1 MNDKPITILD
11 EDQTPMG
18 QEPGTNTAPEGDQNS
33 AETDSGDAETVRETP
48 ELYGTSELEQ
58 LWAENSE
65 LREQVK
71 RTAAEFQNFRRRQE
85 EEQKRV
91 KVRLREE
98 IIRSLLPILDHLE
111 RTMTVARQSQE
122 TAFESLLQGLELID
136 KDVKKIF
143 GDHGL
148 ASIDALG
155 ETFDPA
161 MHEAIMMEETD
172 EHEDQTILQELQR
185 GYRLDDRVLRPSL
198 VKVARNNL

>member
-1 MNDKPITILD
+1 MNDKTITILD
-11 EDQTPMG
+11 ENETPMG
-18 QEPGTNTAPEGDQNS
+18 QPAPTDTGPEQEHGSANTDPQ
-33 AETDSGDAETVRETP
+33 DAETVRETP
-48 ELYGTSELEQ
+48 EGDVGSQLEQ
-58 LWAENSE
+58 LKAENDE

-71 RTAAEFQNFRRRQE
+71 RTAAEFQNFHRRQE

-98 IIRSLLPILDHLE
+98 ILRSLLPILDHLE
-111 RTMTVARQSQE
+111 RTMTVARQSQDN
-122 TAFESLLQGLELID
+122 AFESLLQGLELID

-148 ASIDALG
+148 SPIDALG
-155 ETFDPA
+155 EIFDPA
-161 MHEAIMMEETD
+161 MHEAILMEETD
-172 EHEDQTILQELQR
+172 EHEDQSILQELQR